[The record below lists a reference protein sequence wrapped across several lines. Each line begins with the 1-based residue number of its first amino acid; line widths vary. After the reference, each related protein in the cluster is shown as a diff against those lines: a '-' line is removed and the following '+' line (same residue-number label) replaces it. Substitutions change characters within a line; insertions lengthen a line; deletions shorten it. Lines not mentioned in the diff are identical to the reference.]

1 MDTTEAIFW
10 SIKVVKKATKSPLNF
25 TFAIRESQAGQQHA

>member
-10 SIKVVKKATKSPLNF
+10 SKVVKKATKSPLNF
-25 TFAIRESQAGQQHA
+25 TFTIRESQAGQQHA